1 METSIVDRPAS
12 ADVQQPQPDAPVG
25 QNGAGAA
32 DGAQAPQAGPA
43 SAAGTC
49 SQCGAAMAEGQD
61 WCLQCGAGAPGSLG
75 SPGWRPAAAVLA
87 VTGALLLGAAAAGY
101 AALSSSPP
109 KARVVVAKVAPP
121 VATVPTATP
130 TPTTP
135 LGAAPTPT
143 AKVPPLTVKAPSI
156 PLTAPTPKLVKTT
169 PTTTNTNTT
178 SSTTTP
184 SSTETGGTGEEAK
197 NPAIV
202 LDTNAA
208 STYNPYNLPAA
219 GFGDPSLAI
228 DGDNST
234 GWTAQVD
241 PATAP
246 TMAEGLLIDLKSG
259 QKLSAAVLVTS
270 TPGMTVQFY
279 GANGTTVPASITEKA
294 WVPLSHSIVVHK
306 RHQRFT
312 LKEGTHAFR
321 FVTLWISR
329 APASSTPQAPGRV
342 SVNEL
347 ELLPAG

>member
-75 SPGWRPAAAVLA
+75 SPGWRPAATVLA

-135 LGAAPTPT
+135 LGADPDAD

-208 STYNPYNLPAA
+208 STYNPYNLPADRLRRPEPRDRRRQLDGLDRA
-219 GFGDPSLAI
+219 GRPGDRAD
-228 DGDNST
+228 DGRGAADRPE
-234 GWTAQVD
+234 V
-241 PATAP
+241 
-246 TMAEGLLIDLKSG
+246 G
-259 QKLSAAVLVTS
+259 QKLSAVELVTS
-270 TPGMTVQFY
+270 TPGMTVQVY
-279 GANGTTVPASITEKA
+279 GANGDDGAG
-294 WVPLSHSIVVHK
+294 LDH
-306 RHQRFT
+306 RQG
-312 LKEGTHAFR
+312 L
-321 FVTLWISR
+321 
-329 APASSTPQAPGRV
+329 GRR
-342 SVNEL
+342 
-347 ELLPAG
+347 